1 MSKQSLTVFGNE
13 GLFEYILFL
22 HQWCAGVP
30 CLANLFPNGIVA
42 VVELVKHESVQ
53 FGDIYLVLFIQH
65 GLVCQYA
72 NDLTDDMMTVD
83 LHLVLDDLTL
93 QRQREL
99 LYDIILA
106 YIRKSESTVNKDRY
120 YSKRKC
126 NHVLH
131 GELYQRRKLC

>member
-42 VVELVKHESVQ
+42 VAELVKHESVQ
-53 FGDIYLVLFIQH
+53 LGDIYLVLFIQH

-83 LHLVLDDLTL
+83 LHLVLDDLIYTHAF
-93 QRQREL
+93 
-99 LYDIILA
+99 D
-106 YIRKSESTVNKDRY
+106 KNKKAA
-120 YSKRKC
+120 SQIMQSS
-126 NHVLH
+126 L
-131 GELYQRRKLC
+131 EI

>member
-42 VVELVKHESVQ
+42 VAELVKHESVQ
-53 FGDIYLVLFIQH
+53 LGDIYLVLFIQH

-83 LHLVLDDLTL
+83 LHLVLDDLIYTHAF
-93 QRQREL
+93 
-99 LYDIILA
+99 D
-106 YIRKSESTVNKDRY
+106 KNKKAA
-120 YSKRKC
+120 S
-126 NHVLH
+126 
-131 GELYQRRKLC
+131 